1 MGGFLLHQL
10 LPAFG
15 ASMSPKLA
23 FTTELERLAA
33 LEDQLEAFARP
44 SRSRRKRDNE
54 SLRQLGADLVELS
67 AGRLAKLELPVELR
81 RAVDEARRLE
91 VHGAR
96 KRQIQYIGR
105 VMEDCDEEAIR
116 AALAA
121 IDQTPAAASQVN
133 EKVAARAAT
142 ASELLLGDDQTVFAV
157 ASAYA
162 PGELQVLRLSVR
174 KAKKELQTKGD
185 ATVARALIER
195 CLAKMTLLS

>member
-1 MGGFLLHQL
+1 
-10 LPAFG
+10 
-15 ASMSPKLA
+15 MSPKLA

-33 LEDQLEAFARP
+33 LEDQLEDFARP

-67 AGRLAKLELPVELR
+67 AGRLAKLDLPVELR

-91 VHGAR
+91 VHGAK

-121 IDQTPAAASQVN
+121 IDQTPAAAHQVN
-133 EKVAARAAT
+133 EKAAARAAT
-142 ASELLLGDDQTVFAV
+142 ASELLQGDDQAVFAV

-162 PGELQVLRLSVR
+162 PGDLQVLRLSVR
-174 KAKKELQTKGD
+174 KAKKELQTSGD

-195 CLAKMTLLS
+195 CLAKMTHLS